1 MSAHNGLRHFAACV
15 ARTFHLWPL
24 ISKTGLY
31 NHARRKKYP
40 DTLVYLDVVITECCT
55 LKCRNCSNLMQYY
68 KSPANLDAEEV
79 ISSLRRVLKAVRA
92 GRLKIL
98 GGEPFVCQKVL
109 VRALEFLKSEATERF
124 DEVQIITN
132 GTIVPSEECLR
143 VMKDTPKLKV
153 VFSNYGELSSKLEEF
168 SGICLREGINYD
180 IVEDEFWWD
189 FGDLSP
195 RNEKPSKTQRRF
207 DGCYSRRI
215 CTTLF
220 RGRLYVC
227 PRQAHAV
234 RLGLVPEAKG
244 EDLDVTGAEYDDPV
258 KMRDAVFALVDR
270 KENITACRYCG
281 CDKNIKIP
289 RAVQAERTTDVS

>member
-1 MSAHNGLRHFAACV
+1 MSSHKGLRHFAACT
-15 ARTFHLWPL
+15 ARTLHLWPL
-24 ISKTGLY
+24 ISKTGIY
-31 NHARRKKYP
+31 NHVRRKKYP
-40 DTLVYLDVVITECCT
+40 DTLVYLDVVITECCS

-68 KSPANLDAEEV
+68 ESPANLDPEEV
-79 ISSLRRVLKAVRA
+79 ISSLKRVLKAVRVA
-92 GRLKIL
+92 RLKIL

-109 VRALEFLKSEATERF
+109 MRTLEYLKEEALGRL

-132 GTIVPSEECLR
+132 GTIVPSEQCLR

-153 VFSNYGELSSKLEEF
+153 IFSNYGELSSKLEEF
-168 SGICLREGINYD
+168 AGICSREGIDYD

-195 RNEKPSKTQRRF
+195 REEKPSKTQHRF

-234 RLGLVPEAKG
+234 RLGIIPEGKG
-244 EDLDVTGAEYDDPV
+244 EDLDVMGAEYDDPA

-270 KENITACRYCG
+270 KEKITSCRYCG
-281 CDKNIKIP
+281 CDKSIKIP
-289 RAVQAERTTDVS
+289 RAVQAERHTDAS